1 MPHQCKQT
9 TCRRAPPGPRA
20 DNPVHWSAIMARK
33 WIGIRASGG
42 LAIAGS
48 LATLVLG
55 GLMLVSMTLAPPPTG
70 PAAPPFPMAAIGI
83 AMASIFALF
92 SGWGIWTAIAVFR
105 RCGWGAGHPRRAVA
119 RSAKCYAKH
128 DERHTLGHGRFLRPA
143 GGDRC
148 VVAGAVQSAIHQGIF
163 RPGGDRCAACPAVE
177 RLGDWLVFVDQLP
190 VSGGAGGDPA
200 PRLRIWRRGDGLG
213 RSSGLH
219 GLRRRAGLPR
229 RRSAAPAGTGQGGR
243 HRVLLL
249 DGLEQRGHLGAAR
262 I

>member
-92 SGWGIWTAIAVFR
+92 SGWGIR
-105 RCGWGAGHPRRAVA
+105 
-119 RSAKCYAKH
+119 
-128 DERHTLGHGRFLRPA
+128 
-143 GGDRC
+143 
-148 VVAGAVQSAIHQGIF
+148 
-163 RPGGDRCAACPAVE
+163 
-177 RLGDWLVFVDQLP
+177 
-190 VSGGAGGDPA
+190 
-200 PRLRIWRRGDGLG
+200 
-213 RSSGLH
+213 
-219 GLRRRAGLPR
+219 
-229 RRSAAPAGTGQGGR
+229 AAPAVFPRRGSPRGGTGMAGAWFLALFGGWGFWPPIAIFR
-243 HRVLLL
+243 RRGWARISILIFAVLLS
-249 DGLEQRGHLGAAR
+249 
-262 I
+262 